1 MPNEVIYSKKDEIT
15 DIFDNEIDN
24 EIKRRKLPFSSGI
37 FNPNKLTECD
47 RRLLYRSNGEDIGED
62 RFREYFLLEQ
72 NEKCVKN
79 KWIVFLENSI
89 KIKVIEKNIVVSDC
103 NYNITGAIDCII
115 KKGNAEF
122 VVLIKNHDGE
132 PKRKDIIELMI
143 YLWLVEKTHGIL
155 IYDSNISDKYN
166 LYHIKIF
173 PSIIVTI
180 TNKCK
185 KIIERKM
192 KGEIPD
198 RPYKNAKSSECLE
211 CEFNVKC
218 WS

>member
-15 DIFDNEIDN
+15 DILDNEIDN
-24 EIKRRKLPFSSGI
+24 EIKRRKLSFSSGI
-37 FNPNKLTECD
+37 FKPNRLTECD
-47 RRLLYRSNGEDIGED
+47 RRLLYLANGENIED
-62 RFREYFLLEQ
+62 SKFKESFLLDR
-72 NEKCVKN
+72 NEKYVKN
-79 KWIVFLENSI
+79 KWIDFLENSI
-89 KIKVIEKNIVVSDC
+89 KIQVIEKNIVVSDC
-103 NYNITGAIDCII
+103 NYHITGSIDCII
-115 KKGNAEF
+115 KKGNTEF

-132 PKRKDIIELMI
+132 LKRKDIIELMI

-155 IYDSNISDKYN
+155 VYDSNSSDKYN

-173 PSIIVTI
+173 PPIIVAI

-192 KGEIPD
+192 KGEVID
-198 RPYKNAKSSECLE
+198 RPYKNPKSSECLE

-218 WS
+218 WN